1 MKALESPIT
10 TRESLKYGSRHSTE
24 AGETKILSVDLK
36 DVLIEQ
42 GEIKGLWT
50 WCISGESPWRELSN
64 DIKILEGSTSVEGVE
79 LNKVAAQKLKH
90 SVFGVVPKKC

>member
-1 MKALESPIT
+1 MKALESPTT

-24 AGETKILSVDLK
+24 TGENKILSVDLK

-50 WCISGESPWRELSN
+50 
-64 DIKILEGSTSVEGVE
+64 
-79 LNKVAAQKLKH
+79 
-90 SVFGVVPKKC
+90 